1 MPKGASKK
9 GGATPKVSAA
19 GGATPKVSAKGG
31 AEPKAS
37 AKGGST
43 PKVSAKGGA
52 TPKVSAKGGATPK
65 AEEVEAPE
73 LVTVYEM
80 AFTEG
85 DAVMAKW
92 PGTNLFFHAKVTFVR
107 DEDNEYDVQV
117 CSYVC

>member
-31 AEPKAS
+31 AEPKVS

-52 TPKVSAKGGATPK
+52 TPKVSAKGGTTPK
-65 AEEVEAPE
+65 AEEVVEAPE

-117 CSYVC
+117 

>member
-1 MPKGASKK
+1 MPGLCSSCPPQ
-9 GGATPKVSAA
+9 GRFCLMN
-19 GGATPKVSAKGG
+19 
-31 AEPKAS
+31 
-37 AKGGST
+37 
-43 PKVSAKGGA
+43 
-52 TPKVSAKGGATPK
+52 PKVSAKGGATPK

-117 CSYVC
+117 

>member
-1 MPKGASKK
+1 MLSSASESKTFSKGPRN
-9 GGATPKVSAA
+9 TNIVPIEV
-19 GGATPKVSAKGG
+19 PVHV
-31 AEPKAS
+31 E
-37 AKGGST
+37 
-43 PKVSAKGGA
+43 
-52 TPKVSAKGGATPK
+52 K

-117 CSYVC
+117 